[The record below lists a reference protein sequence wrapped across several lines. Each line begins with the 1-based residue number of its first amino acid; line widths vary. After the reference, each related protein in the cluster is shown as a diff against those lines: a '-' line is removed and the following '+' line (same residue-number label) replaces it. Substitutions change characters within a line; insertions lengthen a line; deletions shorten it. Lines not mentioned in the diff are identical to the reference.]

1 MLTSRIIGQYKGPV
15 DGPMLIFTAGIH
27 GNETSGVQAL
37 KEVFDTLETSKPAIN
52 GSIIGIASNLKALEK
67 EVRYIQKDLNR
78 IWLTDEEDPGISEF
92 QEREEMIKI
101 LNEVIS
107 FQEMD
112 ICIVDL
118 HSTSSESP
126 PFIMLSDTLRN
137 RELGR
142 MAGVPM
148 ILGLMEHLQGMLIE
162 ATSRSGFSTL
172 LFQGGRN
179 GDEDTVIHH
188 KGLIWKLLN
197 IKCSL
202 DTSKFTDC
210 DSAINK
216 LNRFAPEDKEH
227 EFFEITYSHKIKAG
241 VEFTVCPGYDNFQNI
256 NKNEVVAIEDGE
268 AVKLPHGGQIF
279 LPLYQDQGAEGFY
292 IVKPIASFWI
302 KLSGKFRL
310 FKYHHKLHWLA
321 GVKKINSNPLIFKID
336 LHITFLWV
344 EEIFHLL
351 GYIKVKQDGRFL
363 FMTRREDER
372 NPPTVREAIKQFTT
386 KSYLRSELKNI
397 KTDWRI
403 PFSKA

>member
-1 MLTSRIIGQYKGPV
+1 MLTSRIIGQYKGHA

-52 GSIIGIASNLKALEK
+52 GSIIGIAGNLKALEK

-78 IWLTDEEDPGISEF
+78 IWLTEEGDPEISEF
-92 QEREEMIKI
+92 QEREEMTKI
-101 LNEVIS
+101 MNEVFS
-107 FQEMD
+107 SQEKD
-112 ICIVDL
+112 ICFVDL
-118 HSTSSESP
+118 HSSSSVSP

-148 ILGLMEHLQGMLIE
+148 ILGLIERLHGMLIE
-162 ATSRSGFSTL
+162 ATSRSGFPTL

-179 GDEDTVIHH
+179 GEEDTVIHH
-188 KGLIWKLLN
+188 KGLVWKLLN

-202 DTSKFTDC
+202 NTSMLTEC

-241 VEFTVCPGYDNFQNI
+241 VEFTMSPGYDNFQNI

-302 KLSGKFRL
+302 RFSRKFRL
-310 FKYHHKLHWLA
+310 FRYHHKLHWLA
-321 GVKKINSNPLIFKID
+321 GVKKINSDPLIFRID
-336 LHITFLWV
+336 LHVTFVWA

-351 GYIKVKQDGRFL
+351 GYLNVRQDGRFL
-363 FMTRREDER
+363 YMTRREDER
-372 NPPTVREAIKQFTT
+372 IPPTVEEAIKQFTT
-386 KSYLRSELKNI
+386 KSYLRSELKKI
-397 KTDWRI
+397 KSDWRI